1 MNATIL
7 ARHVRNSTALAG
19 ATLADPA
26 PGAFVPLPG
35 IAGGGATPA
44 MLLAA
49 GTALATRLARG
60 VPLAAADLRAAME
73 AACGGTDAQGAW
85 VWKDAY
91 EAGEVAQVLFLRRF
105 GPAMLAKAPTPA
117 ALLALM
123 ARIAGLLPTQTRR
136 SEESVAFQQFSTPL
150 PLAYVAACAAG
161 LRPGERVIE
170 PSAGTGLLA
179 IQAELAGGRL
189 HLNEL
194 APTRA
199 GLLDLLFPA
208 GAPTRHDAAQLH
220 DRLDP
225 AVIADAVLMN
235 PPFSVAA
242 GVEGR
247 YGAATAEHLRAA
259 LARVAPGGRLVAIT
273 GEGFRPDRP
282 AGRAAFAAL
291 AERGGRL
298 VFSAGLSGR
307 AYAGHGTTFDVRLS
321 VFDRVPGEA
330 AAPLGMTGDTAALLD
345 AVLAGVPPRPALAG
359 ATAPVPAP
367 ASPPARRSAIPGL
380 GRAAPVR
387 TAPRP
392 AAPRTADGAETAEP
406 LAYEA
411 IEALPAVLQAEA
423 ALYETYGLET
433 LRIAGAKPHPT
444 PLVQSTAM
452 ASVRLPAPSH
462 APRLPARIV
471 ADGLLSECQLETV
484 IYAGAAHARHLP
496 GHWSVDET
504 GLVLS
509 AARADAEGAVRFR
522 QGFFLGDGTG
532 AGKGRQVAGIILDNW
547 MQGRRRAL
555 WVSKSDTLIED
566 ARRDWRGLGREP
578 LQIVPLSRFAPG
590 KPIGLGE
597 GILFTTFATL
607 RGGSRDGSGSRL
619 DQIVAWL
626 GAEFDGVIALDE
638 AHALAN
644 AAASGGARG
653 TVEASQQGRAG
664 LALQYRLPDAR
675 VLYVSATGAV
685 TVEKLAYAQRLGL
698 WGGGAF
704 PFPTRTDFVSAMQQG
719 GLAAMEV
726 LARDLKALGLY
737 TARSLSYAGVE
748 VEMLEHTLSD
758 AQRAIYDD
766 YADAFQVIHT
776 HLDAALKA
784 SGVTGE
790 SGGTLN
796 RQAKSAARSAFESSK
811 QRFFN
816 HLLTAMKCPS
826 LIGAI
831 EAVLEAGHAAVV
843 QIVSTGEALMER
855 RLAEIPASEWGDLQ
869 IDVTPREYVLDYL
882 ASAFPVQ
889 LYEPYSDADGNIL
902 SRPATDD
909 DGNPVLCREAVERR
923 DAMIEHLCALAPVQ
937 SALDQILHRFGTQ
950 VVAEVTGRSR
960 RIVRRT
966 GKDGVDRLTLETRP
980 GAANLAETQA
990 FQDDEKR
997 VLVFSDAGGTGRS
1010 YHADLGAKNQRLR
1023 VHFLLEA
1030 GWKADAAV
1038 QGLGRTNRTNQ
1049 AQPPLFRPVTT
1060 DVKGEKRF
1068 LSTIARRLDT
1078 LGAITRG
1085 QRQTGGQGLFRPE
1098 DNLEGPY
1105 AATALRQLYWAIV
1118 RGEVAG
1124 CTLAQFEAMTGLTL
1138 VNDAGGLLDELP
1150 PIGRFLNRVL
1160 ALRIAVQDRLF
1171 EAFEERLALV
1181 IEGAVSAGVYDV
1193 GVEMLTAESFV
1204 VRDRESVYTHP
1215 ASGAQTHLLTIA
1227 ERRRLK
1233 PLGLDA
1239 ALDWIAEGYR
1249 PVRNAKS
1256 GRIALVG
1263 RAASETRDDGSVVAR
1278 VRLVRPLQRQIL
1290 DAPAFA
1296 RSHWEDAD
1304 PAAFRAAWSAELA
1317 ALPEFE
1323 ERSLTVVTGLL
1334 LPIWDRLP
1342 GIDMRVYR
1350 LVTDAGERIVGR
1362 VVEPE
1367 DLAVTRQRLDLGA
1380 GAAMTPAD
1388 AFAAVSGGRA
1398 SLHLSGELQ
1407 VRRVRAMGEDRIEL
1421 IGFGESARAGLKA
1434 LGLFSEVIAWKTRLF
1449 VPTGGS
1455 GAAIL
1460 GALMERHALLRCV
1473 SLDAHA

>member
-1 MNATIL
+1 MNLSIL
-7 ARHVRNSTALAG
+7 ARHVQDSSALRPVAMPNAAAMSALASTAL
-19 ATLADPA
+19 
-26 PGAFVPLPG
+26 V
-35 IAGGGATPA
+35 
-44 MLLAA
+44 AA
-49 GTALATRLARG
+49 GTALVERLAKGQPITTG
-60 VPLAAADLRAAME
+60 VLRAAME
-73 AACGGTDAQGAW
+73 AACGGTDAEGAW
-85 VWKDAY
+85 LWKDAY
-91 EAGEVAQVLFLRRF
+91 EAGEIAQVLFLRRF
-105 GPAMLAKAPTPA
+105 WPAMRVRATSPA
-117 ALLALM
+117 ARLAMLVRVS
-123 ARIAGLLPTQTRR
+123 ALLPTQTRR

-150 PLAYVAACAAG
+150 PLAFVAAQAAG
-161 LRPGERVIE
+161 IAPGTRVLE

-199 GLLDLLFPA
+199 DVLAALFPNYA
-208 GAPTRHDAAQLH
+208 VTPHDAAQLH

-225 AVIADAVLMN
+225 AVIPDVVLMN

-242 GVEGR
+242 HVEGR
-247 YGAATAEHLRAA
+247 YREATAEHLRTA
-259 LARVAPGGRLVAIT
+259 LARLAPGGRLVAIT

-282 AGRAAFAAL
+282 AGRDAFAAL

-298 VFSAGLSGR
+298 VFSAGLSGQ
-307 AYAGHGTTFDVRLS
+307 AYARHGTTFDVRLH
-321 VFDRVPGEA
+321 VIDRAASGPAGVPVD
-330 AAPLGMTGDTAALLD
+330 PLGLSPDTAALLD
-345 AVLAGVPPRPALAG
+345 AVLAGVPPRIAVPPVAALVP
-359 ATAPVPAP
+359 TAH
-367 ASPPARRSAIPGL
+367 SAIPGL
-380 GRAAPVR
+380 TRAPLAR
-387 TAPRP
+387 LAAARP
-392 AAPRTADGAETAEP
+392 ALSARTGIAARTVETAEP
-406 LAYEA
+406 IAYET
-411 IEALPAVLQAEA
+411 IEDLPAVLQAEA
-423 ALYETYGLET
+423 TLYESYGLET
-433 LRIAGAKPHPT
+433 LRIAGAQPHPT

-462 APRLPARIV
+462 APRLPAAIV
-471 ADGLLSECQLETV
+471 TDGLLSECQLETV
-484 IYAGAAHARHLP
+484 VYAGAAHARHLP
-496 GHWSVDET
+496 GRWTVDET
-504 GLVLS
+504 ATTLS
-509 AARADAEGAVRFR
+509 AAPKDAAGAVRFR

-566 ARRDWRGLGREP
+566 ARRDWRHLGREP
-578 LQIVPLSRFAPG
+578 LQVKPLSRFAPG
-590 KPIGLGE
+590 KPVTLGE

-626 GAEFDGVIALDE
+626 GAGFDGVIALDE

-653 TVEASQQGRAG
+653 VVEASQQGRAG

-704 PFPTRTDFVSAMQQG
+704 PFPTRADFVSTMQQG

-748 VEMLEHTLSD
+748 VQMLDHALTDE
-758 AQRAIYDD
+758 QRAIYDA
-766 YADAFQVIHT
+766 YADAFQIIHT
-776 HLDAALKA
+776 NFDAALKA

-790 SGGTLN
+790 AGALN

-831 EAVLEAGHAAVV
+831 EAALAAGHAAVV

-855 RLAEIPASEWGDLQ
+855 RLAEIPSSEWGDLQ
-869 IDVTPREYVLDYL
+869 VDVTPREYVIDYL
-882 ASAFPVQ
+882 ASAFPVR
-889 LYEPYSDADGNIL
+889 LYEPYTDADGNL
-902 SRPATDD
+902 SSRPATDD
-909 DGNPVLCREAVERR
+909 DGQPVLCREAIEHR
-923 DAMIEHLCALAPVQ
+923 DALIEHLCALAPVQ
-937 SALDQILHRFGTQ
+937 SALDQILHRFGTEA
-950 VVAEVTGRSR
+950 VAEVTGRSR
-960 RIVRRT
+960 RIVRQT
-966 GKDGVDRLTLETRP
+966 GKDGVDRLVLQNRP
-980 GAANLAETQA
+980 AAANLAETQS
-990 FQDDEKR
+990 FQDDAKR
-997 VLVFSDAGGTGRS
+997 ILVLSDAGGTGRS
-1010 YHADLGAKNQRLR
+1010 YHADNGAQNRRLR

-1085 QRQTGGQGLFRPE
+1085 QRQTGGQGLFRPD
-1098 DNLEGPY
+1098 DNLEGPF
-1105 AATALRQLYWAIV
+1105 ATTALRQLYWALV
-1118 RGEVAG
+1118 RGEIEG
-1124 CTLAQFEAMTGLTL
+1124 CPLPRFEAMTGLTL
-1138 VNDAGGLLDELP
+1138 TNDTGGLLDELP

-1160 ALRIAVQDRLF
+1160 ALRIAVQNRLF

-1181 IEGAVSAGVYDV
+1181 IEGAISAGVYDV
-1193 GVEMLTAESFV
+1193 GVEVLTAESFTV
-1204 VRDRESVYTHP
+1204 TNREVAYTHL

-1239 ALDWIAEGYR
+1239 ALDWIADGYR

-1256 GRIALVG
+1256 RRVALVG
-1263 RAASETRDDGSVVAR
+1263 RAASETREDGSVVAR

-1290 DAPAFA
+1290 DAPTFA

-1304 PAAFRAAWSAELA
+1304 PAAFRDAWSAELA

-1323 ERSLTVVTGLL
+1323 EHTLHVVTGLL

-1367 DLAVTRQRLDLGA
+1367 DLTVTRQRLDLGA
-1380 GAAMTPAD
+1380 GAAMAPAD
-1388 AFAAVSGGRA
+1388 AWTAVSEGRA
-1398 SLHLSGELQ
+1398 SLHLSGNLQ
-1407 VRRVRAMGEDRIEL
+1407 IRRARVMHEERIEL
-1421 IGFGESARAGLKA
+1421 TGFTDSARAGLKA
-1434 LGLFSEVIAWKTRLF
+1434 LGLFSEVIAYRTRLF
-1449 VPTGGS
+1449 LPTGSNG
-1455 GAAIL
+1455 GAIL
-1460 GALMERHALLRCV
+1460 AALLERHPLLRCI
-1473 SLDAHA
+1473 AANAQA